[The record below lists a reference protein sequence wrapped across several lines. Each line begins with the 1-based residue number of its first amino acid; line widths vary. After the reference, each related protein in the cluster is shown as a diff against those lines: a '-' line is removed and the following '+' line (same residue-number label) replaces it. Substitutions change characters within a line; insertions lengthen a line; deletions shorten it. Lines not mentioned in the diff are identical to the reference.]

1 MTDYVTCDRCGTSV
15 EVAQQDATHG
25 RLCCDMCGRMIVDY
39 VNDLFHY
46 SGVLNGVASGH
57 IHLCSEC
64 DVLLAP
70 PKFNFDSL
78 TAYTNENS

>member
-1 MTDYVTCDRCGTSV
+1 MTDYVSCDRCGQSV
-15 EVAQQDATHG
+15 ELPQQAAEQVDEL
-25 RLCCDMCGRMIVDY
+25 RCDMCGRAIVDY

-46 SGVLNGVASGH
+46 SGVLNGAASGH

-64 DVLLAP
+64 DTQIAP

-78 TAYTNENS
+78 TAFTR